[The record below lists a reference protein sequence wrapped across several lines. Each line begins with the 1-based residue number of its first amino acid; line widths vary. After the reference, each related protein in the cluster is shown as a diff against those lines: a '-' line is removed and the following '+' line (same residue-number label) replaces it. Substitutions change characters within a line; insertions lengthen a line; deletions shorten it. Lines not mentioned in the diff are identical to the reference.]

1 MEPTY
6 LKKTKTV
13 KYSKRERQV
22 FDLIAESGEEGVTTK
37 EIGEKLFKDD
47 VFFVKESVISALT
60 SLRRKVEHNK
70 EPFTIKAEGIK
81 GPKPMR
87 VFIVPREYENELNNP
102 TAMDDEDEERTA
114 GFS

>member
-1 MEPTY
+1 LEQKD

-22 FDLIAESGEEGVTTK
+22 FDLIAESGDEGVTTK

-60 SLRRKVEHNK
+60 SLRRKVEHNQ

-81 GPKPMR
+81 GPRPMR

-102 TAMDDEDEERTA
+102 TDTDDENEERVA